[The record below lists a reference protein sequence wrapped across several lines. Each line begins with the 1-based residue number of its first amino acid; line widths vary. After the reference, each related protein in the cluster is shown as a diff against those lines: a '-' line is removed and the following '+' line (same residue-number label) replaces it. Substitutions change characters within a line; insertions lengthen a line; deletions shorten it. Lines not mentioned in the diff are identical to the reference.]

1 MKKGLKRVLYNIP
14 SMIYLLVLVITM
26 VAIIYFGVLPTKYL
40 TLLVIAE
47 LVFYIL
53 SVILYNLKNKVLKI
67 IGIILLIIGILS
79 NCIAYYYI
87 SNTNSYLTKN
97 FEVESYKVKTTYYLI
112 GSNSNTYTSLDD
124 LKQDDKVYYYKF
136 SQSVNKALEKVK
148 YNKPIETIEL
158 YGAITSIYSE
168 NSMLLVSKA
177 DFDYLMDA
185 TSELSREN
193 YKIICEFE
201 VVEYFKINND
211 LPESYN
217 VYINGLDFSG
227 NRRDFNMIATIN
239 TKTHKVVLTSIPR
252 DYYMYVPAL
261 GMNDSLTGLGLVDSQ
276 VAKEALENLFDI
288 KIDYTLNLY
297 TESLVKVVDTIGGV
311 EYCSDKDFYTT
322 HDLTIGSYADKGE
335 KLLVKNGCHTYNG
348 IEILTIARERVNIS
362 NRGDRGRMDTDRQI
376 IVNILKKLATVDTI
390 KNYKAVLNSLDGTY
404 TSNIN
409 KRTII
414 DLIKES
420 IDNPKYEIIEQ
431 SVDGK
436 DTIAPCRQGT
446 GMLWA
451 LEPNMDTVNNASNK
465 IKEVINEK

>member
-239 TKTHKVVLTSIPR
+239 TKTHKV
-252 DYYMYVPAL
+252 
-261 GMNDSLTGLGLVDSQ
+261 
-276 VAKEALENLFDI
+276 
-288 KIDYTLNLY
+288 
-297 TESLVKVVDTIGGV
+297 
-311 EYCSDKDFYTT
+311 
-322 HDLTIGSYADKGE
+322 
-335 KLLVKNGCHTYNG
+335 
-348 IEILTIARERVNIS
+348 
-362 NRGDRGRMDTDRQI
+362 
-376 IVNILKKLATVDTI
+376 KKL
-390 KNYKAVLNSLDGTY
+390 
-404 TSNIN
+404 
-409 KRTII
+409 
-414 DLIKES
+414 
-420 IDNPKYEIIEQ
+420 
-431 SVDGK
+431 
-436 DTIAPCRQGT
+436 
-446 GMLWA
+446 
-451 LEPNMDTVNNASNK
+451 
-465 IKEVINEK
+465 